1 MRKRTLHSSLR
12 SWRASAAVGLVAT
25 AILLFAAPGFAA
37 DYTAFTAALAPEP
50 AAWMT
55 TTLGLL
61 GLEWMGRRNRALD
74 A

>member
-1 MRKRTLHSSLR
+1 
-12 SWRASAAVGLVAT
+12 VAT
-25 AILLFAAPGFAA
+25 AILLFAAPGSAP